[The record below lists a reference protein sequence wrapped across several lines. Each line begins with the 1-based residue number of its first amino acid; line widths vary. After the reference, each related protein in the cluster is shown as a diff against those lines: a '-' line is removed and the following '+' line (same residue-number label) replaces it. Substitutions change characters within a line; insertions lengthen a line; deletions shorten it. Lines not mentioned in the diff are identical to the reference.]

1 MILLVGLGNPGRGYS
16 ENRHNFG
23 FMAVD
28 EIVRR
33 HNFTAERTRFQ
44 GLVREGQIDGQ
55 KVLVLKPATFMN
67 ESGRSVNEAM
77 RFYKI
82 QMNDI
87 IVLHDEL
94 DLPVGK
100 VKVKKGGG
108 HGGNN
113 GVRSVAA
120 TIGADFRRVRLG
132 IGHPGDKKL
141 VSGHVLKDFPKA
153 DRPIV
158 DKIVDLI
165 ADNVAMLVRGEDPK
179 FMTKLAL
186 ELQPPKKKTPEKKD

>member
-1 MILLVGLGNPGRGYS
+1 MILLAGLGNPGRGYS

-33 HNFTAERTRFQ
+33 HNFNPERNRFQ
-44 GLVREGQIDGQ
+44 GLVCEGQIDGV
-55 KVLVLKPATFMN
+55 KVIALKPATYMN
-67 ESGRSVNEAM
+67 ESGRALNEAM

-82 QMNDI
+82 PINDV

-100 VKVKKGGG
+100 LRVKTGGG

-113 GVRSVAA
+113 GVRSIISS
-120 TIGADFRRVRLG
+120 IGKEFRRVRMG
-132 IGHPGDKKL
+132 IGHPGDKNL
-141 VSGHVLKDFPKA
+141 VSGYVLKNFPKA
-153 DRPIV
+153 DGPMV
-158 DKIVDLI
+158 EKIIDC
-165 ADNVAMLVRGEDPK
+165 VAANAALLVNGKDEK
-179 FMTKLAL
+179 FMTKVAL
-186 ELQPPKKKTPEKKD
+186 DLQPVKKKNTPEK